1 MRVDGRKRRRGE
13 GGDGESKEQRR
24 GKSTLTEV
32 RSKTSTR
39 PDPVERKLRR
49 DLPSRARSEP
59 KQSATRF
66 ILSLLRDGNRTQTH
80 QDWQPTAVPA
90 PNRSPSSKSCPSSPT
105 ESSPPSPPCPR
116 LSPRSHPP
124 RRVPTQQTK
133 QQQTQSQLPTTRSS
147 GPPSLLLSF
156 PPLLRVLKLTS
167 P

>member
-66 ILSLLRDGNRTQTH
+66 ILSLPRDGNRTQTH

-116 LSPRSHPP
+116 SSPRSHPP
-124 RRVPTQQTK
+124 RRAPTQHTPITT
-133 QQQTQSQLPTTRSS
+133 QQQAQSQLQYNTFVR
-147 GPPSLLLSF
+147 PSLS